1 MFGGNTRKGCDN
13 AGRGSRPV
21 SGAVSRRTWGHSGRC
36 GAPAGNSVSP
46 LGRPVRQGL
55 SGPVR
60 RAAEGRGGVSSP
72 VIRGL
77 SCLRWTGTS
86 TALTNSRQAPQPGG
100 TACC

>member
-13 AGRGSRPV
+13 AGRGFRPL
-21 SGAVSRRTWGHSGRC
+21 SGAVSQRTLGHSGRR
-36 GAPAGNSVSP
+36 GAPVGTSVSP
-46 LGRPVRQGL
+46 LGRPVRQGP

-72 VIRGL
+72 VSRGL

-86 TALTNSRQAPQPGG
+86 TALTNSRQAPQPGC
-100 TACC
+100 AAYC